1 MIRKHLTRR
10 AKKHKLKKIIKNV
23 MVIRIQIAYKRY
35 LNKMI
40 DKDERSMRNDK
51 EYNNDTTL
59 IGVELDD
66 INNRYF
72 YKSDKYFFDIRELEG
87 LNKHPYTNKE
97 FSIVDKR
104 QIKRILYNLKSKYYT
119 YRELNEEGEELTLQE
134 RYTSYKTDV
143 VKKIEETGVYLPI
156 SIFDSYS
163 ISEMF
168 YFSLILLNWEL
179 IKNIP
184 NINFFKNNII
194 QTYNKY
200 TYHNYRY
207 LNTCDIEVDF
217 KYSISK
223 CLDYIISINDD
234 NKITRCLII
243 KNTMIPIN
251 IVLV

>member
-1 MIRKHLTRR
+1 MIRKHLTRG
-10 AKKHKLKKIIKNV
+10 AKKHKLKKIIKNI

-40 DKDERSMRNDK
+40 DKDERSMRNDE
-51 EYNNDTTL
+51 EYINDTTL
-59 IGVELDD
+59 IGVELED

-72 YKSDKYFFDIRELEG
+72 YKNDKYFFDIRELEG

-156 SIFDSYS
+156 SVFDSYS
-163 ISEMF
+163 ISEIF
-168 YFSLILLNWEL
+168 YFSLILLNWTL

-184 NINFFKNNII
+184 NINYFKCNII
-194 QTYNKY
+194 NTYYNHLEHVNSH
-200 TYHNYRY
+200 TDAFEIY
-207 LNTCDIEVDF
+207 L
-217 KYSISK
+217 KYSIFK